1 MRLGVKMAKAKKI
14 ETYRDKYFS
23 TVVYEYRGRRYEVEY
38 ANAWTCCVTPAWVQ
52 HRDKQ
57 AEIDNIL
64 DNPVAASSGGESF
77 TEQLDQVWGI
87 MGW

>member
-1 MRLGVKMAKAKKI
+1 MAKAEKI

-23 TVVYEYRGRRYEVEY
+23 TVVYEYRGHRYEVEY
-38 ANAWTCCVTPAWVQ
+38 ANGWLCCVTPAWVQ

-64 DNPVAASSGGESF
+64 DNPKTTNSDDKSF
-77 TEQLDQVWGI
+77 TEQLDEVWEM